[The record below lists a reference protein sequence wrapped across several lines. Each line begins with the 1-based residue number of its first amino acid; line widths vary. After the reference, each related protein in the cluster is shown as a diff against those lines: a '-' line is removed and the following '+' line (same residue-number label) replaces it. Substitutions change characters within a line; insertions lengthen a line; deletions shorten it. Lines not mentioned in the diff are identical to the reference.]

1 MAILSDEEQYTGQPW
16 IAQILSGPTDGTLQV
31 QWFWD
36 AYTIKALGS

>member
-31 QWFWD
+31 QWFRD